1 MIAENVKRF
10 REEKGMTQAALAK
23 AVKVSQ
29 AMSAQVERGTRT
41 LTLPLAKAIVDVL
54 GCGLDDLLTGRQ
66 KGTQGDAHTGGK
78 ALRNPADERKRRI

>member
-29 AMSAQVERGTRT
+29 AMIAQVERE
-41 LTLPLAKAIVDVL
+41 P
-54 GCGLDDLLTGRQ
+54 GR
-66 KGTQGDAHTGGK
+66 
-78 ALRNPADERKRRI
+78 